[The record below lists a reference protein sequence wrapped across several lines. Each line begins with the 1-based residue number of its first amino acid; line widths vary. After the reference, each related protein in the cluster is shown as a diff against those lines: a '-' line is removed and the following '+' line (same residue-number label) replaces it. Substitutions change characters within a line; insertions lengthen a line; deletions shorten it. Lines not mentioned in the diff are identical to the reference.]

1 MGPRFG
7 RILGMGKRYVCPEM
21 STLICDKVVLLNGS
35 PNPLDDDANSIYPV
49 LSREIVDLL

>member
-1 MGPRFG
+1 MR
-7 RILGMGKRYVCPEM
+7 KRYVCPEK
-21 STLICDKVVLLNGS
+21 STLICDKVVLLSGS